1 MCESQVIT
9 VCQDIAD
16 SVDNRDRI
24 DTIVIDFSKPFD
36 LVRREQLLMKIAK
49 SGVDSRVVAWV
60 REFRLVALRESE

>member
-1 MCESQVIT
+1 LCESQVIT